1 VFCAGPQGISPGVLE
16 KLGSLGASVHMLVER
31 MDAAAMEVHSPLVAT
46 RGAVAL
52 DISALHLDPSLG
64 TERDRYR
71 TCALAALGMSISRA
85 LDVGAPWSC
94 LALSGEE
101 IRPVCV
107 LERAQLEDVVRTG
120 TCAPADV
127 AGERADVAVTRP
139 VAVLFADVVGYSGFS
154 ASQVQRYW
162 SLLMPKVAA
171 VLRRHAAHILLKK
184 TWGDA
189 LHAIVTDATSAAHI
203 AAGLLEVAKEAWN
216 AQPTGT
222 EPTFR
227 ISLHFGLVD
236 QGLDPVEDSRSF
248 FGPQLSLAA
257 RVEVVAPPGGIYVT
271 EPFAARLT
279 LEGSTDFSCSYVGT
293 VKLPKGFGEFR
304 LLSLQPRA
312 I

>member
-1 VFCAGPQGISPGVLE
+1 
-16 KLGSLGASVHMLVER
+16 MLVER
-31 MDAAAMEVHSPLVAT
+31 MDGAAMEVLSPLVAT
-46 RGAVAL
+46 RGPVAL
-52 DISALHLDPSLG
+52 DISTLHLDPSLG

-71 TCALAALGMSISRA
+71 TCVLAALGMSISRA
-85 LDVGAPWSC
+85 LDLGAPWSC
-94 LALSGEE
+94 LLLSGEE

-107 LERAQLEDVVRTG
+107 LGRAELEEVLRAG
-120 TCAPADV
+120 NCAPPDDAV
-127 AGERADVAVTRP
+127 ARADGGLTRP
-139 VAVLFADVVGYSGFS
+139 VAVLFADLVGYSGFS
-154 ASQVQRYW
+154 ASQVQQYW
-162 SLLMPKVAA
+162 SLLMPKVGA
-171 VLRRHAAHILLKK
+171 VMRRHVEHVLLKK

-203 AAGLLEVAKEAWN
+203 AAGLVEVAKEAWN

-222 EPTFR
+222 VPTFR

-236 QGLDPVEDSRSF
+236 QGIDPVEDSRSF

-279 LEGSTDFSCSYVGT
+279 LEGTTDFNCSYVGT
-293 VKLPKGFGEFR
+293 VKLPKGYGEFR